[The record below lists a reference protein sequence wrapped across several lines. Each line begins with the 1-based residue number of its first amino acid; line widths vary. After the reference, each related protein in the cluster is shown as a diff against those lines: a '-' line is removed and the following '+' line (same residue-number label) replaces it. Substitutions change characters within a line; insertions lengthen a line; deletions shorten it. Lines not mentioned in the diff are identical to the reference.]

1 MKKLAK
7 LTTLIAISL
16 FVFNSGLA
24 QVSADYDKSV
34 DFSKYQTYSFAGWQD
49 DSDKLLN
56 DIDKDRMRNAFQEE
70 FAARNMKIS
79 NDNADA
85 VVTLY
90 LVVDNKTSTT
100 AYTNYTGG
108 MGYGAGRGWGMGVGG
123 MGFGSAT
130 TTYSENDYKQGT
142 LVVDVYDASSKK
154 LIWQGISQSTVQE
167 NASKRDKSIPK
178 KVSKLMKKYPI
189 DPVK

>member
-1 MKKLAK
+1 
-7 LTTLIAISL
+7 
-16 FVFNSGLA
+16 
-24 QVSADYDKSV
+24 
-34 DFSKYQTYSFAGWQD
+34 
-49 DSDKLLN
+49 
-56 DIDKDRMRNAFQEE
+56 MRNAFQEE

-79 NDNADA
+79 SDNADA

-123 MGFGSAT
+123 MGFGSST

-142 LVVDVYDASSKK
+142 LVVDVYDASTSK

-167 NASKRDKSIPK
+167 KASKRDKSIPK

>member
-123 MGFGSAT
+123 MCFGSAT

>member
-7 LTTLIAISL
+7 LTMLIAFSF
-16 FVFNSGLA
+16 FVFNSTMA

-56 DIDKDRMRNAFQEE
+56 DLDKDRMRNAFQEE

-79 NDNADA
+79 SDNADA

-123 MGFGSAT
+123 MGFGSST

-142 LVVDVYDASSKK
+142 LVVDVYDASTSK

-167 NASKRDKSIPK
+167 KASKRDKSIPK

>member
-7 LTTLIAISL
+7 LTMLIAFSF
-16 FVFNSGLA
+16 FVVNSTMA

-56 DIDKDRMRNAFQEE
+56 DLDKDRMRNAFQEE

-79 NDNADA
+79 SDNADA

-123 MGFGSAT
+123 MGFGSST

-142 LVVDVYDASSKK
+142 LVVDVYDASTSK

-167 NASKRDKSIPK
+167 KASKRDKSIPK